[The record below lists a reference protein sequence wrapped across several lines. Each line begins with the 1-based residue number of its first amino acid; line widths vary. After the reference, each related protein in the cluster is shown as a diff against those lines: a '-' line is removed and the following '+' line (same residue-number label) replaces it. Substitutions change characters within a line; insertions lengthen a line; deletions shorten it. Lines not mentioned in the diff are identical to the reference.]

1 MLNTNNLAAA
11 GIIGSLA
18 AACECEID
26 GNTPVTPK
34 KIFEKIDKIKK
45 NFE

>member
-34 KIFEKIDKIKK
+34 KIFENINKIKK